1 MLNKEDIKEM
11 GEWAAKTGIDNVNRP
26 VDINLS
32 WILSWNLESLREITV
47 DEILDVMLK
56 TGAYNTYLKSVKGSL
71 SAQMTVTENSYK
83 RSLYSATTRLGEH
96 GNYKSK
102 EEREALALDADPRLQ
117 VALKKLTKI
126 KAQYNKIKEITQ
138 AIDSLMIIMKL
149 YVNKRM
155 R

>member
-1 MLNKEDIKEM
+1 MLNKEDMQEM
-11 GEWAAKTGIDNVNRP
+11 GDWAKRTGVERQNRP

-32 WILSWNLESLREITV
+32 WILSWNLEKLRELTV
-47 DEILDVMLK
+47 DEILDIMLK
-56 TGAYNTYLKSVKGSL
+56 MGSYNTYLKSVKGSL
-71 SAQMTVTENSYK
+71 SAQLTVTENGYK

-102 EEREALALDADPRLQ
+102 EERECMALDADPRLQ
-117 VALKKLTKI
+117 NTLKKLIKI
-126 KAQYNKIKEITQ
+126 RAKHLKIKEITQ